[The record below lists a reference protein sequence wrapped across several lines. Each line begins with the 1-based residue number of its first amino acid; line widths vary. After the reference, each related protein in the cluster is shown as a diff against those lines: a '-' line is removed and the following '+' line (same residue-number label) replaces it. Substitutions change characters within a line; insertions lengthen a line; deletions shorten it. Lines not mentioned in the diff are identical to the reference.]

1 MLNIFRDCSSLTSA
15 TIGSGVTSI
24 GEWGFS
30 GCSGLTSVTIPNSV
44 TSIGEHAFSNCSG
57 LTSVTIPS
65 SVTSI
70 GNRAF
75 SGCSGLTSVTIG
87 SGVKSIVSQAFAN
100 CKELTDVYCL
110 AEAVPS
116 TNTDAFQ
123 DSYIEYATLHVPT
136 ASIEA
141 YKAVEPW
148 KSFKEIKS
156 LAGEDIPEEPELKK
170 CVTPTIAFVDG
181 KLKFSCST
189 EGVEYVYEIKD
200 TDVKK
205 GYDSE
210 VTLSATYEISVY
222 ATKAGWEN
230 SNVATATLVWGSAT
244 FTETT
249 PKESA
254 VRTLTREVPALI
266 TSHRGTI
273 TVQSVTNGLPI
284 AVYAADGQ
292 LYGSSVVSNGQATVS
307 TNLLTGS
314 IAIVKI
320 GDKAVKV
327 VVR

>member
-1 MLNIFRDCSSLTSA
+1 M
-15 TIGSGVTSI
+15 TSI
-24 GEWGFS
+24 GDQAFS
-30 GCSGLTSVTIPNSV
+30 GCGGLTSVTIPNSV
-44 TSIGEHAFSNCSG
+44 T
-57 LTSVTIPS
+57 TIE
-65 SVTSI
+65 
-70 GNRAF
+70 NRAF
-75 SGCSGLTSVTIG
+75 SGCSGLTSLTIG
-87 SGVKSIVSQAFAN
+87 SEVKSIVSQAFAY

-123 DSYIEYATLHVPT
+123 NSYIEYATLHVPT
-136 ASIEA
+136 ASTDA

-148 KSFKEIKS
+148 KNFKEIKS
-156 LAGEDIPEEPELKK
+156 LTGEDIPEEPEVKK
-170 CVTPTIAFVDG
+170 CATPAISFVDG

-189 EGVEYVYEIKD
+189 EDVEYVYEIKD

-205 GYDSE
+205 GYDCE

-222 ATKAGWEN
+222 ATKSGWTN
-230 SNVATATLVWGSAT
+230 SNVATATLIWGNAT

-249 PKESA
+249 PETTS
-254 VRTLTREVPALI
+254 VRTVKCEMPALI

-273 TVQSVTNGLPI
+273 TVQTETNGLPV

-307 TNLLTGS
+307 TNLQAGS

-320 GDKAVKV
+320 GNKAVKV

>member
-1 MLNIFRDCSSLTSA
+1 MKK
-15 TIGSGVTSI
+15 IG
-24 GEWGFS
+24 
-30 GCSGLTSVTIPNSV
+30 
-44 TSIGEHAFSNCSG
+44 
-57 LTSVTIPS
+57 
-65 SVTSI
+65 
-70 GNRAF
+70 R
-75 SGCSGLTSVTIG
+75 
-87 SGVKSIVSQAFAN
+87 KAFAS

-156 LAGEDIPEEPELKK
+156 LAGEDIPEEPEVKK
-170 CVTPTIAFVDG
+170 CATPTIAFVDG

-189 EGVEYVYEIKD
+189 EDVEYVYEIQD
-200 TDVKK
+200 TDIKK
-205 GYDSE
+205 GYDCE
-210 VTLSATYEISVY
+210 VSLSATYEISVY
-222 ATKAGWEN
+222 ATKAGWTN
-230 SNVATATLVWGSAT
+230 SNMATATLIWGNAT

-249 PKESA
+249 PETTS
-254 VRTLTREVPALI
+254 VRTVKCEVPALVNC
-266 TSHRGTI
+266 HRGTI
-273 TVQSVTNGLPI
+273 TVQTEANGLPV

-314 IAIVKI
+314 IAIMKI

-327 VVR
+327 MVR